1 MPDTPVEREP
11 TPPSPPGLEWRVSRL
26 EEEMRE
32 VKATLAQI
40 LSIVVRIEATL
51 PHLATKAEL
60 AELRAE
66 LAEKPS
72 RAYLWG
78 VLAVL
83 VTAYG
88 AGLAAVAVLR

>member
-26 EEEMRE
+26 EEVTRE